1 MDREEKAREYF
12 RQGYNCCQS
21 VAMAFSDITGLEP
34 RKVAELTSGF
44 GGGMGRMREVCGAV
58 SGMTFCAGA
67 IKPAADP
74 QVREERTA
82 NYALVQE
89 MAGEF
94 REAFGS
100 IVCKELLNLRAQD
113 KTAGASGQEMY
124 GPQPSERTAAFYH
137 SRSCENFV
145 GMAARIVAQKLE
157 NNTEN

>member
-1 MDREEKAREYF
+1 MDREQKARDYF

-21 VAMAFSDITGLEP
+21 VAMAFSDILGLEP
-34 RKVAELTSGF
+34 EKVAELTSGF

-67 IKPAADP
+67 VRPAADP
-74 QVREERTA
+74 QNREERTA
-82 NYALVQE
+82 NYALVQQ

-100 IVCKELLNLRAQD
+100 IVCRELLNLRVQE
-113 KTAGASGQEMY
+113 KTE
-124 GPQPSERTAAFYH
+124 PQPSERTPAFYH

-145 GMAARIVAQKLE
+145 GEAAKIVAQKIE
-157 NNTEN
+157 NK